1 MESSKGNIGFD
12 SLNAIDL
19 FVDSNNFW
27 NTNELIFHIPHSSTI
42 IPYFTGYVDICKISD
57 EMDLLTDSL
66 ANLIFDIK
74 NVSKLVTPFSRIFCD
89 VERLDDSIEPCYKS
103 GHGFFYTHYDNG
115 ELMRTDIDGIK
126 SDIFKNYYLVHQD
139 RLNKIVEEKLKN
151 FGKAIIID
159 CHTFSDQPFKS
170 DLDQSMPRPDI
181 CIGTDDYHT
190 PIGMEYYLV
199 NKFEALG
206 YVVKLNSPYDGVM
219 IPLNH
224 YKSNKDVQGV
234 LIEINRKLYI
244 DDNWGRMS
252 LKIEKLNKEIELIF
266 K

>member
-1 MESSKGNIGFD
+1 MENSKSNMGFD
-12 SLNAIDL
+12 TLNAIDL
-19 FVDSNNFW
+19 FTDSNCFW
-27 NTNELIFHIPHSSTI
+27 NANELIFHIPHSSTI
-42 IPYFTGYVDICKISD
+42 IPCFTGYINVRKLSA
-57 EMDLLTDSL
+57 EMSLLTDHHVD
-66 ANLIFDIK
+66 LIFNIK
-74 NVSKLVTPFSRIFCD
+74 NISKLVTPFSRVFCD

-139 RLNKIVEEKLKN
+139 KLNKIVEEKLKTN
-151 FGKAIIID
+151 GRAFIID

-190 PIGMEYYLV
+190 PFDIEYYLV
-199 NKFEALG
+199 NKFEELG

-219 IPLNH
+219 IPLDYYRN
-224 YKSNKDVQGV
+224 NKDVKGV
-234 LIEINRKLYI
+234 LIEINQKLYM
-244 DDNWGRMS
+244 DNNLDQML